1 MGLVGYLVWRERGGR
16 IRYFEEELY
25 HVPLWRVEL
34 PKNNHPDRTIQ
45 RALTTLRRHGVT
57 RLLTDDA
64 PLLPPVA
71 TGPLWRALAGHLPWA
86 SLRGAACQAGGSLG
100 GSLLH
105 GAGAG
110 GAWAGVGD
118 TGLRGVGLELAAAV
132 RAAYF
137 GAGWGFNIEFH

>member
-1 MGLVGYLVWRERGGR
+1 MVGYLVWRERGWR

-64 PLLPPVA
+64 TLLPPVA
-71 TGPLWRALAGHLPWA
+71 TGPLWRALAGQAALVELARRAHPPWA
-86 SLRGAACQAGGSLG
+86 SLRGTASQAGGPLG
-100 GSLLH
+100 GGLLH
-105 GAGAG
+105 GTGAG
-110 GAWAGVGD
+110 GTGAGVGD
-118 TGLRGVGLELAAAV
+118 TGL
-132 RAAYF
+132 
-137 GAGWGFNIEFH
+137 